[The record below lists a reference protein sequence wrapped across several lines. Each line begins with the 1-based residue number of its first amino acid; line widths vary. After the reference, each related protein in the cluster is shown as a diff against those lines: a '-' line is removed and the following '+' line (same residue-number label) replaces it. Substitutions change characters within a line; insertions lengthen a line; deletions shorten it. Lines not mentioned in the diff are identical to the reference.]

1 MAWRRSTHQLGM
13 GPPGSR
19 LLTPL
24 SPLCYIPSKSLFLP
38 GVTHMSVPGMKEL
51 RRAYGFDEVSI
62 VPGHVTI
69 NPELTDITFSVDGIM
84 LDAPVLA
91 SAMDAIVDPAF
102 AGSMASMGG
111 MAVLNL
117 EGIQTRYEDPQD
129 ALTRIVDARQEEV
142 TSILQEVYS
151 APVNEYLVG
160 ARVEEMQSNGA
171 RGAVSVTP
179 ANTKRLTSA
188 AVEAGAD
195 LVLVQSTVTTAR
207 HISRSVRGLILS
219 DLVEMLSVPVIVG
232 NTVSYGAT
240 LELMETGIHGV
251 LVGVGPGAACT
262 TREVTGIGV
271 PQVTATLECAAARD
285 AYFKDTGRYVP
296 VITDGG
302 IRTGGDLCK
311 AFACGADAVMIGT
324 PFAQAA
330 EAPGRGHNW
339 GMAAPHAALPRGTR
353 VNVGVKGSLEQI
365 LYGPTSVTNGTQ
377 NLLGALQGCMSYLGA
392 MDIREMHSA
401 ELVVAPAVKTEG
413 KHYQLGFE

>member
-1 MAWRRSTHQLGM
+1 MA
-13 GPPGSR
+13 
-19 LLTPL
+19 
-24 SPLCYIPSKSLFLP
+24 
-38 GVTHMSVPGMKEL
+38 VPGMKEL

-62 VPGHVTI
+62 VPGQFTI
-69 NPELTDITFSVDGIM
+69 NPDLTDIGFSVDGIR

-102 AGSMASMGG
+102 AGSMARMGG
-111 MAVLNL
+111 MAVMNL

-129 ALTRIVDARQEEV
+129 ALTRIVEAPQEEV
-142 TSILQEVYS
+142 TSVLQEVYS
-151 APVNEYLVG
+151 APINEHLVG
-160 ARVEEMQSNGA
+160 ARVQEMQSNGA
-171 RGAVSVTP
+171 HGAVSVTP
-179 ANTKRLTSA
+179 ASTKRLA
-188 AVEAGAD
+188 PVAVEAGAD

-207 HISRSVRGLILS
+207 HVSRSIRGLILS
-219 DLVEMLSVPVIVG
+219 ELVEMLNVPVIVG

-240 LELMETGIHGV
+240 LELMETGIQGV

-271 PQVTATLECAAARD
+271 PQVTGTLECAAARD
-285 AYFKDTGRYVP
+285 AHFKDTGRYVP
-296 VITDGG
+296 IITDGG

-330 EAPGRGHNW
+330 EAPGKGHNW

-377 NLLGALQGCMSYLGA
+377 NLMGALQGCMSYLGA
-392 MDIREMHSA
+392 KDIREMHQA